1 MGEKRYDVVALKKQ
15 TRDHPAMSSENL
27 LAVGYVLKVAS
38 RSGGDVGD
46 HGDRGLLSERHA
58 DTTIPD
64 PNQTL

>member
-46 HGDRGLLSERHA
+46 RGLLSDRHA